1 MEYLSTR
8 GLAAGLSDLESVL
21 LGGLARDGGL
31 HMPATWPTFSAAEL
45 WSMADQPYEI
55 VAFRVIR
62 PFLGGAPGERELSDA
77 LGDAYASFDTRER
90 VPLVRMGERRW
101 LLELH
106 HGPTLSFKDIAMQL
120 ISRLLDAALARRS
133 GRAAMICATSG
144 DTGSAAIEAFRG
156 RERIAAWVLYPEGR
170 VSDVQRRQMTA
181 PAGRNAH
188 ALAVR
193 GDFDDCQALVKTAF
207 NDHAFRDSQNLVAVN
222 SINWGRIIAQSAYYF
237 HAGLRAGA
245 LERPVSFVVPSGNF
259 GNAFAGYAAA
269 RMGLPVERIVIAA
282 NCNDILHRI
291 ISSGRGVREPVVPT
305 DSPSMDIQA
314 ASNFERILFD
324 LSDGDARQVRAW
336 TEGFARNGILELGEP
351 QHARLRKHFDSAS
364 ASDEECCAE
373 MRGAFERHGLA
384 IDPHTATAFRA
395 AERCV
400 APGSPAVI
408 LATAHP
414 AKFPEAV
421 ERAVGTRPAVP
432 PRLEAVLAAQECL
445 EVVDNDYAALKARM
459 QQGDKG

>member
-8 GLAAGLSDLESVL
+8 GLASRLSDLESVL

-31 HMPATWPTFSAAEL
+31 HMPAAWPTFSRAEMR
-45 WSMADQPYEI
+45 SMADQPYEE

-62 PFLGGAPGERELSDA
+62 PFLGGAPGERELADA
-77 LGDAYASFDTRER
+77 LEGAYASFDTRER
-90 VPLVRMGERRW
+90 VPLSRIGKSRW

-106 HGPTLSFKDIAMQL
+106 HGPTLSFKDVAMQL
-120 ISRLLDAALARRS
+120 ISRLLDAALYRRS
-133 GRAAMICATSG
+133 ERAAMICATSG

-181 PAGRNAH
+181 PAGPNAR

-193 GDFDDCQALVKTAF
+193 GDFDDCQALVKAAF

-237 HAGLRAGA
+237 HAALRAGA

-282 NCNDILHRI
+282 NSNDILHRI
-291 ISSGRGVREPVVPT
+291 ISTGLGVREPVVPT

-324 LSDGDARQVRAW
+324 LSDGDARQVRIW
-336 TEGFARNGILELGEP
+336 TEGFARNGVLELGESR
-351 QHARLRKHFDSAS
+351 HARLREHFDSAS

-373 MRGAFERHGLA
+373 MRAAYERHNIA

-395 AERCV
+395 AKRCV
-400 APGSPAVI
+400 APGAPVVI
-408 LATAHP
+408 LSTAHP
-414 AKFPEAV
+414 AKFPDAV
-421 ERAVGTRPAVP
+421 ERAIGTRPAVP
-432 PRLEAVLAAQECL
+432 PRLKAVLAAPERL
-445 EVVDNDYAALKARM
+445 ETVDNDYNALKARM
-459 QQGDKG
+459 QQGGNG